1 MFTPTTA
8 SDAALDGVPATAAA
22 DSPLEQPEPAADE
35 LIPAGA
41 RTAIPGG
48 AAAARSTAA
57 CRFGYPAAAAS
68 ERADGGASRARE
80 HRAAPRRAGPSAH
93 LRRAC

>member
-48 AAAARSTAA
+48 AAAARSAPA
-57 CRFGYPAAAAS
+57 CRFGNAS
-68 ERADGGASRARE
+68 PVRSGRVDDG
-80 HRAAPRRAGPSAH
+80 APRTRGIAPRPAFAGPEAH